1 VPEPFQTELAALRER
16 VDAID
21 TQLLALFNARAAVVR
36 DIYTLKQ
43 QQGVPRFNQ
52 ARTDAILQR
61 LVADNQG
68 PLSAQEVRALF
79 LPLLEFFVKDYR
91 NADHDGAATDG
102 ADPSGVGRLRPG
114 QLR

>member
-1 VPEPFQTELAALRER
+1 VPDRFETELAALRDR

-21 TQLLALFNARAAVVR
+21 TQLLALLNARAAVVR

-43 QQGVPRFNQ
+43 QQGVPRFNKT
-52 ARTDAILQR
+52 RTDAILRR
-61 LVADNQG
+61 LAADNQG
-68 PLSAQEVRALF
+68 PLTAQEVHALF

-91 NADHDGAATDG
+91 SSDRDAAAAEGAG
-102 ADPSGVGRLRPG
+102 PSEAG

>member
-1 VPEPFQTELAALRER
+1 MKRFEAELGALRER

-21 TQLLALFNARAAVVR
+21 TQLLALLNARAAVVR
-36 DIYTLKQ
+36 DIYTLKE

-68 PLSAQEVRALF
+68 PLEPDDVRDLF
-79 LPLLEFFVKDYR
+79 TPLLEFFVQRYR
-91 NADHDGAATDG
+91 TADSSSTEG
-102 ADPSGVGRLRPG
+102 SGT
-114 QLR
+114 

>member
-1 VPEPFQTELAALRER
+1 VPKRFESELAALRER

-21 TQLLALFNARAAVVR
+21 TQLLALLNARAAVVR

-61 LVADNQG
+61 LAADNQG
-68 PLSAQEVRALF
+68 PLSAEEVRALF
-79 LPLLEFFVKDYR
+79 QPLLEFFVKDYR
-91 NADHDGAATDG
+91 TADRDAAATDG
-102 ADPSGVGRLRPG
+102 TGRSEAGHSR
-114 QLR
+114 